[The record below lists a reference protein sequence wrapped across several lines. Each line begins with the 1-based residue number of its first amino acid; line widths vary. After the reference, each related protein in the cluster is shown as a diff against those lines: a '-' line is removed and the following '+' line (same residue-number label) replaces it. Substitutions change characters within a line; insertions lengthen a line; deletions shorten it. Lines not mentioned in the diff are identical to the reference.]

1 MSFARTARRQAIRRD
16 SMPIHAAPT
25 RMTHARR
32 NDPRL
37 ASLIAL
43 YKRDPARVLELLEIA
58 RQRRTTRGR
67 FIRAWVWCAEW
78 VNLARSLAAW
88 TFRRLRAAL
97 RPPAKDAPPGFPGP
111 HFMP

>member
-1 MSFARTARRQAIRRD
+1 MSFARSARRQAIRRD

-58 RQRRTTRGR
+58 RQRRTNRGR
-67 FIRAWVWCAEW
+67 VIRAWVWCAEW
-78 VNLARSLAAW
+78 VHLAWQLAAW

-97 RPPAKDAPPGFPGP
+97 RRPANDAPVGVPGP
-111 HFMP
+111 YFQP